1 MEVLKM
7 EEETLV
13 EICEEII
20 DKIGNGELEV
30 EREAKEIQVLTELI
44 KMRVSDSE
52 KRRKLDLDKLGE
64 MRWEVE
70 RVTEMMDIVKNKIKN
85 IRGSLEEILKL

>member
-1 MEVLKM
+1 M